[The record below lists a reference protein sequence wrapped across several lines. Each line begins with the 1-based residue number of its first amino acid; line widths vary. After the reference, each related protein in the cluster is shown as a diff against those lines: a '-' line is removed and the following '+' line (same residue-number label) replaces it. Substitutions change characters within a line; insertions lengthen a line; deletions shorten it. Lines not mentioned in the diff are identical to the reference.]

1 MRTPFTSPAS
11 RVRSPA
17 SRVRGL
23 AALAPFAVLLG
34 LPAGALAQG
43 FELTKEFK
51 LDPWIPL
58 HLGPID
64 MSINKGVFFLVV
76 SAAATCATM
85 IFLANRMQA
94 KPNRVQTAV
103 EAAYDLTNN
112 TMTRS
117 NIQKPSKAV
126 LWFPFVATLFFFIWF
141 NNMIGF
147 LPLPT
152 SVSHTIHLGPI
163 ELPTIALYAATAN
176 LSVPL
181 ILTVV
186 VWLAYNIEGVRDKGL
201 FGYLKSWLPEG
212 IGGVTAIF
220 VWPIEALSQLV
231 RLVSLSARL
240 FANMLAGHL
249 LILLMGGGLALIV
262 AAELV
267 GFLTLPVAV
276 IFYIFEVVL
285 IASLQAFIFAI
296 LSAIYLGEATAE
308 EH

>member
-1 MRTPFTSPAS
+1 MREGSLTAPWRLRA
-11 RVRSPA
+11 
-17 SRVRGL
+17 L
-23 AALAPFAVLLG
+23 AALLPLG
-34 LPAGALAQG
+34 LLVAAPATAGAQG
-43 FELTKEFK
+43 GSFQPTSEFK
-51 LDPWIPL
+51 LEPWIPL

-64 MSINKGVFFLVV
+64 MSINKGVFFLVLASV
-76 SAAATCATM
+76 ATCATM
-85 IFLANRMQA
+85 IYVGNRMQA

-103 EAAYDLTNN
+103 EAVYDLTNN
-112 TMTRS
+112 QITRS

-126 LWFPFVATLFFFIWF
+126 LWFPFVATLFCFIWF
-141 NNMIGF
+141 NNMVGF

-152 SVSHTIHLGPI
+152 SISHTIHIGPL
-163 ELPTIALYAATAN
+163 ELPTIALYSATAN

-186 VWLAYNIEGVRDKGL
+186 VWLAYNFEGVREKGL
-201 FGYLKSWLPEG
+201 IGYPKSWIPEG
-212 IGGVTAIF
+212 ISGWTAVF

-231 RLVSLSARL
+231 RLISLSARL

-249 LILLMGGGLALIV
+249 LILLMGGGLALII

-276 IFYIFEVVL
+276 GFYVFEVVL
-285 IASLQAFIFAI
+285 VATLQAFIFAI

-308 EH
+308 AH